1 MITVPLRD
9 GTFQGPSM
17 SLGGE
22 NASEAPKLLRWE
34 RVEGRLPHT
43 PVTVFTDMCLDEVL
57 LSRSPTNIAI
67 LIEPAAF
74 SATHYDKAERL
85 EAHFDAIFTY
95 DLARLRAGVQR
106 GAPWRFYPFGGSWIE
121 DWHVYE
127 KLRLV
132 SHIVSPKFVTE
143 GHKMRHEIA
152 ARFAPFVEVW
162 GQPFNGR
169 FEPKHKALRHYMY
182 SVVVE
187 SARADYYFTEK
198 MLDCLSQGTVPIYLG
213 CPGIDAFFDED
224 GIISFGDL
232 DDLAYILASISEQDY
247 LHRMPAIERNLELAR
262 GFRCAEDWL
271 AREHG
276 WLFES
281 DETSA
286 MMRRQRREQSERQAR
301 GEPILG
307 CFR

>member
-1 MITVPLRD
+1 MIVVPLRN

-22 NASEAPKLLRWE
+22 NADEAPKLLRWE

-43 PVTVFTDMCLDEVL
+43 PVAVFTDMCLDEVL

-74 SATHYDKAERL
+74 STTHYDKAERL

-106 GAPWRFYPFGGSWIE
+106 GAPWRFYPFGGSWIA

-127 KLRLV
+127 KQRLV
-132 SHIVSPKFVTE
+132 SHIVSPKYVTE

-152 ARFAPFVEVW
+152 ARFGDFVDVW
-162 GQPFNGR
+162 GALVEGQPR

-198 MLDCLSQGTVPIYLG
+198 LIDCISQGTVPIYWG
-213 CPGIDAFFDED
+213 CPGVDGFLDGD
-224 GIISFGDL
+224 GIIPFGDL
-232 DDLAYILASISEQDY
+232 DDLAYVLASISTQDY
-247 LHRMPAIERNLELAR
+247 LHRMPAIKRNLELAR

-276 WLFES
+276 WLFEDS
-281 DETSA
+281 EA
-286 MMRRQRREQSERQAR
+286 AAVMRAQHKAAYANQ
-301 GEPILG
+301 P
-307 CFR
+307 